1 MNITKKYYVDK
12 DGNMIGYPRFAP
24 TKNEVEAKPFHSKL
38 KISRIGWLNN
48 GFFIELEDES
58 GKTYSMNDVMFSDY
72 IAHNDVY
79 IEGDFNFYKQGTA
92 YSIGL

>member
-1 MNITKKYYVDK
+1 MNITNKYYVDK
-12 DGNMIGYPRFAP
+12 NGDMLGYPRYMP
-24 TKNEVEAKPFHSKL
+24 VKNEVEAKPFHAKL
-38 KISRIGWLNN
+38 KIARIGWLNS

-58 GKTYSMNDVMFSDY
+58 GKTYSMNDIMFRNY
-72 IAHNDVY
+72 IAQNDVY